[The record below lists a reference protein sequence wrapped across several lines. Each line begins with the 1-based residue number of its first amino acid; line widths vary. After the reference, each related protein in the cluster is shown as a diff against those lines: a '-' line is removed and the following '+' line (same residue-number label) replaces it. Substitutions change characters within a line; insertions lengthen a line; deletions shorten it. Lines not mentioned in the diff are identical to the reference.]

1 MEQGQDILVW
11 ESGHLRLSPWCHVTT
26 ASPFPSL
33 IKVYEIQTG
42 TGGGWFRMSIQAVGK
57 WSA

>member
-42 TGGGWFRMSIQAVGK
+42 TGGSQNEHPGCG
-57 WSA
+57 